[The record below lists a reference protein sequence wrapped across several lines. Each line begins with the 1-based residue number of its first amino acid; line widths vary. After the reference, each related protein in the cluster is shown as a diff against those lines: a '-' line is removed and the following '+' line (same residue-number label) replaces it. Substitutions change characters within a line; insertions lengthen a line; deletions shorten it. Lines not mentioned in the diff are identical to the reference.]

1 MIYLY
6 IISYAHAVMNDT
18 QHSCP
23 APLPASVELTA
34 HAQSAVRARH
44 THTDSMAAGCCW
56 RDAAVAAAF
65 TM

>member
-1 MIYLY
+1 MT
-6 IISYAHAVMNDT
+6 T
-18 QHSCP
+18 QHSERV
-23 APLPASVELTA
+23 PLPAAAELKA

-44 THTDSMAAGCCW
+44 THSDSMAAGCCW